1 MYSSSPVKRCS
12 ANPCPTWPTPLRF
25 IVQHVTWYE
34 TPLWPCSG
42 FGCNRVDQL
51 RIDWYGAMFFFG
63 RKIRLITQQYF

>member
-25 IVQHVTWYE
+25 IVQHVIWYE

-42 FGCNRVDQL
+42 FGCNRVD
-51 RIDWYGAMFFFG
+51 
-63 RKIRLITQQYF
+63 